1 MADEKFR
8 MECENMFGRNLKRI
22 EKLEKITNAQVTV
35 NSHHSK
41 GYNSLED
48 VLRKL
53 GYDYVKHMKEEHSY
67 IIPLNVEKAL
77 EKLDS
82 TKKEIPSECLRT
94 CCECQKIFES
104 IELRKEHER
113 IIHGLRF
120 DIEKRPELIK
130 ACSTCKFNF
139 ARSFACETC
148 NTGFTNYAPIDSG
161 KKEYIAS
168 LNDPKAF
175 EAVNLGVLKRERK
188 APGGEK
194 EEGIARILKG
204 IPVKANASGSSDS
217 KLHEPIDPCISCP
230 DNDICEEECELSK
243 DAKKEYQK
251 YEKVMR
257 EEEKDDYDKEG
268 IRYKLSKMGI
278 IIGRPDIYGI
288 EETENYVKLQ
298 FQGTIEIKKE
308 VLK

>member
-1 MADEKFR
+1 MCDNKNRRAKDVSSAEPQCYFCPGYDFSCSNCMVQHILDKIS
-8 MECENMFGRNLKRI
+8 E
-22 EKLEKITNAQVTV
+22 LEKWKLWVKTRIDYAVNAEQERKE
-35 NSHHSK
+35 NR
-41 GYNSLED
+41 E
-48 VLRKL
+48 VLRDL
-53 GYDYVKHMKEEHSY
+53 LDLAESIIIGRIPDREEFDRY
-67 IIPLNVEKAL
+67 IRKFTELK

-82 TKKEIPSECLRT
+82 
-94 CCECQKIFES
+94 
-104 IELRKEHER
+104 
-113 IIHGLRF
+113 
-120 DIEKRPELIK
+120 
-130 ACSTCKFNF
+130 
-139 ARSFACETC
+139 
-148 NTGFTNYAPIDSG
+148 

-188 APGGEK
+188 APGGENVV
-194 EEGIARILKG
+194 EVNNPMSSR
-204 IPVKANASGSSDS
+204 SGTKTSTDS

-230 DNDICEEECELSK
+230 DNDICEEECHLSK

-251 YEKVMR
+251 YEKAMR
-257 EEEKDDYDKEG
+257 EEEKDDYDNDA

-278 IIGRPDIYGI
+278 IIGRSDIYGI